1 MPPWWLRVDAAPK
14 AKPGCK
20 RELEPGRTYSERDQ
34 RTKKMTL
41 VRNSSSSGRWS
52 SSRHHSAAETNE
64 VVDGPSARPAQQR
77 PSAPA
82 GAEVVGPPAMPFSGP
97 PPPYGPYP
105 PPGYIMYPSSHPTPP
120 RTAGQPY
127 VGAGSGYHGA
137 RVPPPPPTRPTQAQP
152 SRSRPAQPPPPSR
165 PAQAPQQRPT
175 QPPRPMPPPIPT
187 TTERGLAAMVNDRRQ
202 EPRNAREAPSR
213 GASRASRGHEQ
224 RSERSPSSA
233 PHPHN
238 CSGCGNAL
246 PNFCPACISES
257 AADDARNPEGAAVRE
272 AKQVRFGDDRPGR
285 RYSKEQWVH
294 PPGSSSSDDR
304 NFDPRRRPVKSHH
317 RSRSTRDENAKEDR
331 QGRGHGAEP
340 RAGGHRAPQRPSPN
354 EFGVVDQGTRVYRPV
369 FPDQR
374 LQDPLPSGLVSADAR
389 HRPST
394 RSSRNLDD
402 AQLLEA
408 RMRFARL
415 RDDDGLVPARVG
427 SPDSTRAAW
436 GGSPEPATT
445 RRRHRAFSFTA
456 ADQLARRRAART
468 SPYWLD
474 PYANPWATSSEEE
487 YQQAWRDDDIPMPAR
502 HAVHDPPAARAPARI
517 APVPRLPYPPGYR
530 PPYVETDDEYS
541 SEQRG

>member
-1 MPPWWLRVDAAPK
+1 M
-14 AKPGCK
+14 
-20 RELEPGRTYSERDQ
+20 
-34 RTKKMTL
+34 
-41 VRNSSSSGRWS
+41 
-52 SSRHHSAAETNE
+52 
-64 VVDGPSARPAQQR
+64 
-77 PSAPA
+77 
-82 GAEVVGPPAMPFSGP
+82 
-97 PPPYGPYP
+97 
-105 PPGYIMYPSSHPTPP
+105 
-120 RTAGQPY
+120 
-127 VGAGSGYHGA
+127 
-137 RVPPPPPTRPTQAQP
+137 
-152 SRSRPAQPPPPSR
+152 
-165 PAQAPQQRPT
+165 
-175 QPPRPMPPPIPT
+175 
-187 TTERGLAAMVNDRRQ
+187 
-202 EPRNAREAPSR
+202 
-213 GASRASRGHEQ
+213 
-224 RSERSPSSA
+224 
-233 PHPHN
+233 
-238 CSGCGNAL
+238 
-246 PNFCPACISES
+246 
-257 AADDARNPEGAAVRE
+257 
-272 AKQVRFGDDRPGR
+272 
-285 RYSKEQWVH
+285 H

-374 LQDPLPSGLVSADAR
+374 LQDPVPSGLVSADAR

-487 YQQAWRDDDIPMPAR
+487 YQQGESECSVQVCMLGSKAFPGHNRSGGQRSPWWFSSLERRRHSHAGPSCRAR
-502 HAVHDPPAARAPARI
+502 SSGCPSASAYRPCSPPALPAW
-517 APVPRLPYPPGYR
+517 VPASVCRDR
-530 PPYVETDDEYS
+530 
-541 SEQRG
+541 R

>member
-1 MPPWWLRVDAAPK
+1 
-14 AKPGCK
+14 
-20 RELEPGRTYSERDQ
+20 
-34 RTKKMTL
+34 MTL

-82 GAEVVGPPAMPFSGP
+82 GAEVGGPPAMPFSGP

-202 EPRNAREAPSR
+202 EPKNAREAPSR

-238 CSGCGNAL
+238 CSGCGNVGL
-246 PNFCPACISES
+246 PIVLFEAEPGLT
-257 AADDARNPEGAAVRE
+257 RPGAAKLLPRLHQRV
-272 AKQVRFGDDRPGR
+272 
-285 RYSKEQWVH
+285 
-294 PPGSSSSDDR
+294 
-304 NFDPRRRPVKSHH
+304 RRR
-317 RSRSTRDENAKEDR
+317 RC
-331 QGRGHGAEP
+331 AESGGC
-340 RAGGHRAPQRPSPN
+340 RREGGEAGS
-354 EFGVVDQGTRVYRPV
+354 
-369 FPDQR
+369 
-374 LQDPLPSGLVSADAR
+374 
-389 HRPST
+389 
-394 RSSRNLDD
+394 
-402 AQLLEA
+402 
-408 RMRFARL
+408 L
-415 RDDDGLVPARVG
+415 RR
-427 SPDSTRAAW
+427 
-436 GGSPEPATT
+436 
-445 RRRHRAFSFTA
+445 
-456 ADQLARRRAART
+456 
-468 SPYWLD
+468 
-474 PYANPWATSSEEE
+474 
-487 YQQAWRDDDIPMPAR
+487 
-502 HAVHDPPAARAPARI
+502 
-517 APVPRLPYPPGYR
+517 
-530 PPYVETDDEYS
+530 
-541 SEQRG
+541 